1 MSENLLYI
9 NDLSFEFNLIED
21 NIRDIVRWSPF
32 YTTPFRLLQPVVNRI
47 NSKTI
52 NCSNLE
58 NVISDQLNNP
68 ESPFY
73 KFVHYFTKN
82 SFPVLNPNN
91 YKAILEDLK
100 FRKRSFQTEMDSLLV
115 VVKEKILNTY
125 EINNRE
131 LALHKRS
138 FNSNIIKTQM
148 KKLTTFSSRDSVIN
162 FKLIV
167 KRLISQKVILDR
179 QRLVKLIQREL
190 RDIYLRLYNLS
201 SL

>member
-21 NIRDIVRWSPF
+21 NIRDIVRLSPF
-32 YTTPFRLLQPVVNRI
+32 YTTPFRLLQPVVNQI

-52 NCSNLE
+52 NCLNLE
-58 NVISDQLNNP
+58 NVISDQLNDP

-73 KFVHYFTKN
+73 KFVHYFIKN

-125 EINNRE
+125 EINNGE

-148 KKLTTFSSRDSVIN
+148 KKLTTFGSRDSVIN

-167 KRLISQKVILDR
+167 KRLISQKVFLDR

>member
-52 NCSNLE
+52 NCLNLE

-91 YKAILEDLK
+91 CKAILEDLK
-100 FRKRSFQTEMDSLLV
+100 F
-115 VVKEKILNTY
+115 
-125 EINNRE
+125 
-131 LALHKRS
+131 
-138 FNSNIIKTQM
+138 
-148 KKLTTFSSRDSVIN
+148 
-162 FKLIV
+162 
-167 KRLISQKVILDR
+167 
-179 QRLVKLIQREL
+179 
-190 RDIYLRLYNLS
+190 
-201 SL
+201 